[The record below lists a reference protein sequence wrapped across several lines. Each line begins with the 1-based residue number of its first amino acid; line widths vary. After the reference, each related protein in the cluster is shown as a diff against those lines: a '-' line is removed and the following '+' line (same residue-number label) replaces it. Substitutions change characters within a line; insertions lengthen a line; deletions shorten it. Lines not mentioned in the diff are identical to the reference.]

1 MNDFVHLHMH
11 TEYSLLDGINKIN
24 TLPTHVSSM
33 GQRSVAIT
41 DHGNVSGSYRFYK
54 ECRKKNIKPIIGME
68 AYYTV
73 EDRTVKQKDDLDSS
87 YYHMVLLAMN
97 NVGLHNLYKLSTY
110 AYTEGMY
117 RKPRIDDDLIGQYS
131 EGIIATTACLGSRI
145 SQLILNDRFND
156 AEYILDH
163 HRSLFNGRLL
173 AEVQLHDDPE
183 QVKVNHALIE
193 MANRKNIELILTN
206 DCHYTNSNDKYFHE
220 IALCMQTKTTLSNP
234 KRFSFGDID
243 VHVAHHDWMANQA
256 RIKNIPYRAI
266 ENTNHIANLIDSDSY
281 FSDRM
286 NRYPQFQNLKHFN
299 NSWNELEYVAKTKL
313 LEKFK
318 GIPPQAYQ
326 DRLNYE
332 LKVIKKMGFSD
343 YLLIVQE
350 FLDGARDEGVYVGP
364 GRGSAAGSLVS
375 YALDITKVDPIKYDL
390 LFERFLNP
398 GRSAKPIIFSPEHT
412 QYIKDSADHLHC
424 DHKHKCSCDHKH

>member
-1 MNDFVHLHMH
+1 MENFVHLHMH
-11 TEYSLLDGINKIN
+11 TEYSLLDGINKVDA
-24 TLPTHVSSM
+24 LPTQISDM
-33 GQRSVAIT
+33 GQKAVAIT

-54 ECRKKNIKPIIGME
+54 ECKKANIKPIIGME

-73 EDRTVKQKDDLDSS
+73 NDRSVRERDELDKP

-97 NVGLHNLYKLSTY
+97 NTGLHNLYKLSTF

-117 RKPRIDDDLIGQYS
+117 RKPRIDDALIGEYS
-131 EGIIATTACLGSRI
+131 EGIIATTACLGSRL
-145 SQLILNDRFND
+145 SQLVLANRYKD
-156 AEYILDH
+156 AEYMLDH
-163 HRSLFNGRLL
+163 HSSLFDGRLL

-183 QVKVNHALIE
+183 QIKVNKALIE
-193 MANRKNIELILTN
+193 MAKKKNIEMILTN

-220 IALCMQTKTTLSNP
+220 IALCMQTNNTLHDEN
-234 KRFSFGDID
+234 RFTFGDID
-243 VHVAHHDWMANQA
+243 VHVGTHQWMSQQA
-256 RIKNIPYRAI
+256 EAKGIPYRAI

-286 NRYPQFQNLKHFN
+286 NRYPKFQNLKHFT
-299 NSWNELEYVAKTKL
+299 NSWDELEYVAKTKL
-313 LEKFK
+313 MQKFK
-318 GIPPQAYQ
+318 GIPPLNYRE
-326 DRLNYE
+326 RLDYE

-350 FLDGARDEGVYVGP
+350 FLDGARTEGVYIGP

-375 YALDITKVDPIKYDL
+375 YALDITKVDPIRYGL

-412 QYIKDSADHLHC
+412 QYIKDSADHI
-424 DHKHKCSCDHKH
+424 SCDHKHSCSCN

>member
-24 TLPTHVSSM
+24 TLPTHVSNM
-33 GQRSVAIT
+33 GQKAVAIT

-73 EDRTVKQKDDLDSS
+73 EDRTVKQKDDLENS

-163 HRSLFNGRLL
+163 HRSLFDGRLL

-193 MANRKNIELILTN
+193 MANKKNIELILTN

-220 IALCMQTKTTLSNP
+220 IALCMQTKPLFP
-234 KRFSFGDID
+234 ILKDFLL
-243 VHVAHHDWMANQA
+243 
-256 RIKNIPYRAI
+256 AI
-266 ENTNHIANLIDSDSY
+266 
-281 FSDRM
+281 
-286 NRYPQFQNLKHFN
+286 
-299 NSWNELEYVAKTKL
+299 
-313 LEKFK
+313 
-318 GIPPQAYQ
+318 
-326 DRLNYE
+326 
-332 LKVIKKMGFSD
+332 
-343 YLLIVQE
+343 
-350 FLDGARDEGVYVGP
+350 
-364 GRGSAAGSLVS
+364 
-375 YALDITKVDPIKYDL
+375 
-390 LFERFLNP
+390 
-398 GRSAKPIIFSPEHT
+398 
-412 QYIKDSADHLHC
+412 
-424 DHKHKCSCDHKH
+424 